1 MNNCVALILTPFV
14 VFFTCVGVF
23 FYREEQREKKRYGI
37 GTQKAFDIERE
48 AERNYVE
55 ARIEHVKQIEEL
67 IQSVAKNIN
76 ELYRMY
82 DISVS
87 WQYNDEIHNYAFRSR
102 TCDFPSIKLIV
113 EHKHIPKKMAFAYSV
128 YYIDDLM
135 VEKKMNGATSELFKS
150 ITKHIDEYKNE
161 IKGLMPVVEVI
172 NNEKCI
178 SGLRRKP
185 KSM

>member
-1 MNNCVALILTPFV
+1 MTPFV
-14 VFFTCVGVF
+14 VLFTCVGVF

-37 GTQKAFDIERE
+37 GTQKAFNHVKQI

-87 WQYNDEIHNYAFRSR
+87 WQYNDEIHNYVFRSHR
-102 TCDFPSIKLIV
+102 IHSCDFPVIKLIV
-113 EHKHIPKKMAFAYSV
+113 EHKHISKKMAFAYSV

-135 VEKKMNGATSELFKS
+135 VEKKRNGATSELFKS

-172 NNEKCI
+172 NND
-178 SGLRRKP
+178 
-185 KSM
+185 